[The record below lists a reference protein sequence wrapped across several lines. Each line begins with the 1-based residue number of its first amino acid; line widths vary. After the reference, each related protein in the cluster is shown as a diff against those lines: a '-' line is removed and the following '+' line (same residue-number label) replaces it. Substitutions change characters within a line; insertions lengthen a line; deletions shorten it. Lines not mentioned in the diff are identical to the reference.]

1 MAITN
6 SDNQRFQL
14 FLSFLYFNFDSL
26 TKCCNFG
33 RLNLKI
39 KVKMS
44 KTNILIVEDESIIA
58 KDIQQSLK
66 KLGYSVMGI
75 CSTGEEAIRSTEELQ
90 PDLVLMDIM
99 LKGDM
104 SGIEA
109 ATQIHDK
116 FNIPVIYLTAYA
128 DESTLSKAKLSEP
141 YGYIIKPFKEIDL
154 RTSIEMS
161 IYKHEKETDVK
172 KELDSLYSI
181 VENKESKD
189 ILFVKSNSRLV
200 KVKSS
205 DIYYVEALK
214 DYVVINTA
222 GARYTIHSTMK
233 DIEKKLSQT
242 DFVRVH
248 RSFIVRID
256 KIIAIEQ
263 PNLILEEDKKLIP
276 IGGSYKDDLAK
287 RLNIV

>member
-1 MAITN
+1 
-6 SDNQRFQL
+6 
-14 FLSFLYFNFDSL
+14 
-26 TKCCNFG
+26 
-33 RLNLKI
+33 
-39 KVKMS
+39 MS
-44 KTNILIVEDESIIA
+44 KTNILIVEDESIVA
-58 KDIQQSLK
+58 KDIQHSLK
-66 KLGYSVMGI
+66 KLGYTVVGM
-75 CSTGEEAIRSTEELQ
+75 CSTGEDAIRTAEEVK

-109 ATQIHDK
+109 AGQIREK
-116 FNIPVIYLTAYA
+116 FNIPIIYLTAYA
-128 DESTLSKAKLSEP
+128 DESTLSKAKVSEP

-154 RTSIEMS
+154 HTSIEMA

-172 KELDSLYSI
+172 KERDFLYSI

-189 ILFVKSNSRLV
+189 IIFVKSNSRLV
-200 KVKSS
+200 KVKTS
-205 DIYYVEALK
+205 DIYFVEALK

-222 GARYTIHSTMK
+222 SARYTIHSTMK
-233 DIEKKLSQT
+233 DIEKKLPAS
-242 DFVRVH
+242 DFIRVH

-256 KIIAIEQ
+256 KIVAIEQ

-287 RLNIV
+287 RLNMI